1 MNTENLGQFERTL
14 IIVDEGAYVHYV
26 EGCTAPIYK
35 SDSLHAAVVEIVA
48 LDEHSMDRLD
58 TLLQR
63 FASVTGVED
72 VMVVP
77 EERVAYLKV
86 DRQRLDV
93 EALAGIAGN
102 QWQRTDA

>member
-1 MNTENLGQFERTL
+1 M
-14 IIVDEGAYVHYV
+14 VGA
-26 EGCTAPIYK
+26 IW
-35 SDSLHAAVVEIVA
+35 LAVVWKMPAPRHLSSEIIA
-48 LDEHSMDRLD
+48 LDKQSMDMLD
-58 TLLQR
+58 TLLDR

-77 EERVAYLKV
+77 EEQVAYLKV

-93 EALAGIAGN
+93 EMLASIAGK